1 MKDFSFLILAKL
13 FNLAKT
19 EVYNRNGDEFVFIS
33 GRCSGHEEIQMSYEE
48 ICELYHQGK
57 PMTYQKLFD
66 FLKAKEKNSR
76 VVL

>member
-13 FNLAKT
+13 FNLART
-19 EVYNRNGDEFVFIS
+19 EVYNRRGDEFVFIS
-33 GRCSGHEEIQMSYEE
+33 KRRSENDEMSESYVA
-48 ICELYHQGK
+48 ICELYHHGK

-66 FLKAKEKNSR
+66 FLKKKNKNSR